1 MSSMV
6 PEQNDD
12 EEVLELSDS
21 EIFDQIGNDNPRH
34 LSLISAHSCKVDKND
49 VSSDEAIKPTEKIF
63 KIKRKYLPK
72 I

>member
-12 EEVLELSDS
+12 EAVLELSDS
-21 EIFDQIGNDNPRH
+21 EMFDQIGNDNPRH
-34 LSLISAHSCKVDKND
+34 MSIISAHSGKVDKND
-49 VSSDEAIKPTEKIF
+49 VSSDEEIKPTENIF
-63 KIKRKYLPK
+63 KIKRKFVPK